1 MIKLSLLPIHIRHL
15 CMRVRIDGKKA
26 MSCGISG
33 GKQVL
38 KFASTSNRGK
48 VCFFDQTEMMINSH
62 AECTVQVSFVNL
74 NAFLS
79 LLWGY

>member
-1 MIKLSLLPIHIRHL
+1 
-15 CMRVRIDGKKA
+15 
-26 MSCGISG
+26 MSCGISE

-48 VCFFDQTEMMINSH
+48 VCFFDQIETMINFNSH
-62 AECTVQVSFVNL
+62 AKCTVQVSFVNL